1 MATQMQTQRKATG
14 KSSASKETN
23 YCIVD
28 FLDLDTSLFSFTA
41 PKVNQYNGKSIGI
54 KYNGKQL
61 YVKYAPHTSP
71 FGITTSTDKGK
82 GTEYKDKYEGDAK
95 ITGYSVAVSFPKEYE
110 DDPFYQKAC
119 ELDEFFISSCIKNS
133 VSWGLGGSKT
143 VQVAR
148 EAIAGYDDKGH
159 NGKWKRLLKWS
170 YKDVKNAAGEVLDRE
185 YLEYPPRMEFG
196 IPTVTIT
203 ESVGDRG
210 LIHQTAVLKPTFF
223 DAEGNRIEQVSSDDI
238 STVLPKW
245 SRISCLALWSGITL
259 GTYGA
264 TLKPKVQQI
273 RVYPNQRL
281 DADECLL
288 DDDDE
293 EEAPSMLIGGLDTD
307 IAPVR
312 AMVAAAPAV
321 EAPGLDEFVG
331 EDIPLAEDEQVSEVV
346 QQVTKPAAVSKPSI
360 KPISTPR
367 TLKVAPK

>member
-1 MATQMQTQRKATG
+1 MLYHVSMATQMQTQRKATG
-14 KSSASKETN
+14 KSSSATKETN

-110 DDPFYQKAC
+110 DDPYYQKAC
-119 ELDEFFISSCIKNS
+119 ELDEFFIQSCIKNS
-133 VSWGLGGSKT
+133 VSWGLGGSKM
-143 VQVAR
+143 VPIAR
-148 EAIAGYDDKGH
+148 DAIAGYDDKGY

-196 IPTVTIT
+196 IPTVAIT
-203 ESVGDRG
+203 EALNERG
-210 LIHQTAVLKPTFF
+210 LMHQTAILKPTFF
-223 DAEGNRIEQVSSDDI
+223 DADGNKIEQVSSEDI

-245 SRISCLALWSGITL
+245 SRISCLALWSGIAL

-264 TLKPKVQQI
+264 TLKPKVQQV

-288 DDDDE
+288 DDDEE

-312 AMVAAAPAV
+312 ALTSVTASAAAS
-321 EAPGLDEFVG
+321 APDEFVG
-331 EDIPLAEDEQVSEVV
+331 EDIPLDEDEPA
-346 QQVTKPAAVSKPSI
+346 PAAVPTVAKPSVKAI
-360 KPISTPR
+360 PVR
-367 TLKVAPK
+367 TLKIAPK